1 MKRLILVVLMFLAAG
16 FIDLRPMNLE
26 DVQSKNIKVLIEGA
40 VQNPGY
46 IELQKY
52 ASEQD
57 ALNQAVPLANA
68 DLSGINPMTILK
80 DKDYI
85 NVPVKKAEAEA
96 VKISINLGTLE
107 ELSTLPGIGEGTA
120 EKIIVYR
127 NEKGLFQSLEDLKQ
141 VKGIGDAKFEKL
153 KDKIIL

>member
-16 FIDLRPMNLE
+16 LIDLRPINLE
-26 DVQSKNIKVLIEGA
+26 EAQSKNIKVLIEGA

-46 IELQKY
+46 IELEKY
-52 ASEQD
+52 ACEQD

-85 NVPVKKAEAEA
+85 NVPVKKTEAET
-96 VKISINLGTLE
+96 VKVSINHGTLE
-107 ELSTLPGIGEGTA
+107 ELSTLPGIGDGTA
-120 EKIIVYR
+120 GKIIAYR
-127 NEKGLFQSLEDLKQ
+127 NEKGLFQSLDDLKQ

-153 KDKIIL
+153 KDKITL